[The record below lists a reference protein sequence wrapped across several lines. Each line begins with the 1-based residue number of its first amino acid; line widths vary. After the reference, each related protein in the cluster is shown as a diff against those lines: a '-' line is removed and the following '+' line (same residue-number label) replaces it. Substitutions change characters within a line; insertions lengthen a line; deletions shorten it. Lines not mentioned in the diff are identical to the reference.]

1 MGLRKGY
8 KQTEVGVIPEDWE
21 IYNINDLT
29 SVLGDGIHST
39 PLYSTNG
46 DYFFINGN
54 NLSDGSVVITE
65 TTKRVTHKEY
75 LKHKNNLND
84 RTIFISINGTIGSLA
99 YYNNEPVML
108 GKSAAYLNVKNGF
121 SKVYFYYALQAEIVL
136 QFFEDG
142 LTGTTIKNLGLGTI
156 RNTPILLPPTK
167 TEQTAIANALSDADA
182 WIQSLTRL
190 IAKKRQIKQ
199 GAMQTLLNPY
209 ENGRLKAGWVE
220 KKLGDVADVIGG
232 GTPSSFN
239 SSFWNGDI
247 DWYTPTEIGG
257 NKYVYESRRKIT
269 KEGYL
274 NSSANLLPIGAVLL
288 TSRAGIGDLGILMN
302 EGCTNQGFQSL
313 ISKECMNYEFLYY
326 LMGTLKNIL
335 LQNASGSTFLEI
347 SPGKLK
353 KIEVVVPQKTEQTHI
368 ATILSDMDNEI
379 TALESKLTKAQQ
391 IKQGMMQNLLTGRIR
406 LIGTGASAPDST
418 DKNRTR
424 LKPHVQR
431 E

>member
-1 MGLRKGY
+1 MELREGY

-21 IYNINDLT
+21 ARHISELT

-39 PLYSTNG
+39 PLYSNNG

-54 NLSDGSVVITE
+54 NLSDGKVVFNE
-65 TTKRVTHKEY
+65 STKRVDHEEY
-75 LKHKNNLND
+75 LKHKKHLNN
-84 RTIFISINGTIGSLA
+84 RTIFISINGTIGNLA
-99 YYNNEPVML
+99 YYNNEPVIL
-108 GKSAAYLNVKNGF
+108 GKSAAYLNVKDSC
-121 SKVYFYYALQAEIVL
+121 SKSYLYYALQVKSVL

-156 RNTPILLPPTK
+156 RNTPIPLPPTK

-182 WIQSLTRL
+182 LIQSLTRL

-209 ENGRLKAGWVE
+209 ENGRLKAGWVV

-247 DWYTPTEIGG
+247 DWYTPTEIGE

-269 KEGYL
+269 KEGYS
-274 NSSANLLPIGAVLL
+274 NSSANLLPIGTILL
-288 TSRAGIGDLGILMN
+288 TSRAGIGDLGILMK

-313 ISKECMNYEFLYY
+313 ISKESTDYEFLYY
-326 LMGTLKNIL
+326 LMGTLKNQL

-353 KIEVVVPQKTEQTHI
+353 QIEVGIPQKTEQTRI
-368 ATILSDMDNEI
+368 ATILSDMDADI
-379 TALESKLTKAQQ
+379 AALETKLVKTQQ

-406 LIGTGASAPDST
+406 LI
-418 DKNRTR
+418 
-424 LKPHVQR
+424 
-431 E
+431 